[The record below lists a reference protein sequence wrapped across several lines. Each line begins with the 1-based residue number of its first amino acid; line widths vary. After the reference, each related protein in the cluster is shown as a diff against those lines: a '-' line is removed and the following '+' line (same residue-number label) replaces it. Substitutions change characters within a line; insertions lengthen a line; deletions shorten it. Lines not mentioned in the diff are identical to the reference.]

1 MITTRIRN
9 LLIAVVCL
17 FAGVQARAQFSAEA
31 TQYPTTDYSASAFDF
46 KLSEVAAALGTDA
59 ATLTEAITAYIGA
72 EAPDPILFY
81 AVVDGADQPWAA
93 ATEADAHG
101 FWMNADG
108 VPVGWG
114 DNARFFAS
122 PNIDG
127 AGDDLFTFYCGQM
140 PGTMQAGDVAKA
152 TLKLKFNGK
161 EATFALT
168 LNVVEKPIIEFE
180 VPEPMLL
187 EKQLTIVG
195 EQEKV
200 VAQFPRGG
208 YDSDP
213 VQVYI
218 GEALQLLG
226 IDNKAGMAENVGK
239 VIYTTQ
245 YNSGDVEEGGGLKKD
260 SLTNTPTAGGHGFW
274 YRPVMNAAGEYDGEL
289 SAAGWGD
296 ADRFFL
302 ENFTY
307 NAENDSLSAYLGQYP
322 GVCKENETYFAYVY
336 IIYGEKAYRIKYTLK
351 LEEKEAGSGMDSYT
365 KVGEGAATVEQSP
378 TDDYS
383 TSQVNI
389 DDEAIAAALGCEVSA
404 LGVYMLDDKDNF
416 GGSTANNG
424 GWWLNEAGTVVA
436 YGAGSVFFIEPP
448 TANDWSVVNVGQYP
462 EALNVGDE
470 VSGTLNFVNGTNYY
484 PYTITL
490 KIVEQQTQEQNF
502 ESVATR
508 TFVLQS
514 LLDNSYTPMDLVTIA
529 TEDIEA
535 AIGTATPVFY
545 GLAPDTLA
553 AQTGEVYSKKWSC
566 DPKPGFWLA
575 KDGRVSKWGGDS
587 PVGICWVD
595 NSVLRFFQHP
605 NANSVGETFTTQLF
619 LVNEETNKMM
629 TLNVSLNF
637 VESLEQKEVVGEEN
651 LPLPVTV
658 DGKDVEIDLSK
669 AAEALGVSVDD
680 LLSAENYYL
689 RGMKNGVYGEGANAT
704 NGLAFAADGSFDAY
718 GSIYFSIE
726 KSGDKVLLNI
736 GSNDEVAADYSVDAQ
751 FCFEVGDKQYVY
763 YVKFMSEALYQNVLL
778 GISSVESAVK
788 AGIIY
793 DLQGRTVKAAKAGLY
808 ILNGKKVVIR

>member
-17 FAGVQARAQFSAEA
+17 LTGVQAQAQFKGEA
-31 TQYPTTDYSASAFDF
+31 TQYPTTDYSASDYEF
-46 KLSEVAAALGTDA
+46 KLSEVAAALETDA
-59 ATLTEAITAYIGA
+59 ATLAEAVTAYIGA
-72 EAPDPILFY
+72 ETPDPILLY
-81 AVVDGADQPWAA
+81 TVVDGADLPWAA
-93 ATEADAHG
+93 ATEAENHG
-101 FWMNADG
+101 FWMDAVG
-108 VPVGWG
+108 TPVGWG
-114 DNARFFAS
+114 DNARFYAS
-122 PNIDG
+122 PRVD
-127 AGDDLFTFYCGQM
+127 AESDVFAFYCGQM
-140 PGTMQAGDVAKA
+140 PEKMQAGDVAKA

-161 EATFALT
+161 EASFELT
-168 LNVVEKPIIEFE
+168 LNVIAKPDFN

-200 VAQFPRGG
+200 VEQFPRGG

-213 VQVYI
+213 VQVNI
-218 GEALQLLG
+218 GEAMQLLG

-245 YNSGDVEEGGGLKKD
+245 YNSGDVEAGGGMKKD
-260 SLTNTPTAGGHGFW
+260 SLTNAPTAGGHGFW
-274 YRPVMNAAGEYDGEL
+274 YRPVMNAAGEYDGEV

-307 NAENDSLSAYLGQYP
+307 DAESDMLNANLGQYP
-322 GVCKENETYFAYVY
+322 GSCKENETYFANVY

-389 DDEAIAAALGCEVSA
+389 DVETIAAALGCEVSA
-404 LGVYMLDDKDNF
+404 LGVYVLDDKDNF

-424 GWWLNEAGTVVA
+424 GWWLSEAGTAVA
-436 YGAGSVFFIEPP
+436 WGAGSVFFIEPP

-462 EALNVGDE
+462 NSLHVGDE
-470 VSGTLNFVNGTNYY
+470 VSATLNFVNGTNYY
-484 PYTITL
+484 PFTITL
-490 KIVEQQTQEQNF
+490 KIVNAQTQEQNF

-508 TFVLQS
+508 NFVLQS
-514 LLDNSYTPMDLVTIA
+514 LLDNAYTPMDLVTIA
-529 TEDIEA
+529 TDDIEA

-566 DPKPGFWLA
+566 EPKPGFWLA
-575 KDGRVSKWGGDS
+575 KDGRVSKWGGES

-595 NSVLRFFQHP
+595 NSILRFFQYP

-629 TLNVSLNF
+629 TLNVSLSF
-637 VESLEQKEVVGEEN
+637 VESLEQKEVVGSED
-651 LPLPVTV
+651 LVLPVTV
-658 DGKDVEIDLSK
+658 DGKDIEIDLAK
-669 AAEALGVSVDD
+669 AATALEVTVDD
-680 LLSAENYYL
+680 LLNANNYYL
-689 RGMKNGVYGEGANAT
+689 RGMKNGVYGDPQNT
-704 NGLAFAADGSFDAY
+704 VNGLAFATDGSYDGY

-726 KSGDKVLLNI
+726 KDGGKVVVKI
-736 GSNDEVAADYSVDAQ
+736 GSNDEVAADYSADGQ
-751 FCFEVGDKQYVY
+751 FCFEVADKQYVY
-763 YVKFMSEALYQNVLL
+763 YVKFVSESKYEEMLNGIADVLC
-778 GISSVESAVK
+778 SASG
-788 AGIIY
+788 AQRYY
-793 DLQGRTVKAAKAGLY
+793 DLQGREVKTLKRGLY
-808 ILNGKKVVIR
+808 IVNGKKVIK

>member
-17 FAGVQARAQFSAEA
+17 FAGVQAKAQFSAEA
-31 TQYPTTDYSASAFDF
+31 TQYPTTDYSAAAYEF
-46 KLSEVAAALGTDA
+46 KLSDVAATLGTDA

-114 DNARFFAS
+114 DDARFYAS
-122 PNIDG
+122 PNIED
-127 AGDDLFTFYCGQM
+127 AANDIFAFYCGQM
-140 PGTMQAGDVAKA
+140 PEKMQAGDVAKA
-152 TLKLKFNGK
+152 MLKLKFNGK

-168 LNVVEKPIIEFE
+168 LNVIAKPDFN

-200 VAQFPRGG
+200 VEQFPRGG

-213 VQVYI
+213 VQVNI

-239 VIYTTQ
+239 VIYTTW

-260 SLTNTPTAGGHGFW
+260 SLTNAPTAGGHGFW
-274 YRPVMNAAGEYDGEL
+274 YRPVMNAAGEYDGEVA
-289 SAAGWGD
+289 AAGWGD
-296 ADRFFL
+296 VDCFFL
-302 ENFTY
+302 ENFNY

-336 IIYGEKAYRIKYTLK
+336 IIYGEKGYRIKYTLK

-383 TSQVNI
+383 TSPVNI
-389 DDEAIAAALGCEVSA
+389 DVEAIAAALGCEVSA
-404 LGVYMLDDKDNF
+404 LGVYVLDDKDNF

-436 YGAGSVFFIEPP
+436 WGAGSVFFIEPP

-462 EALNVGDE
+462 NALNVGDE

-484 PYTITL
+484 PFTITL
-490 KIVEQQTQEQNF
+490 KIVNAQTQEQNF

-535 AIGTATPVFY
+535 AIGTPTPVFY
-545 GLAPDTLA
+545 GLAPDSLA
-553 AQTGEVYSKKWSC
+553 AQTGEIYSKKWSC

-595 NSVLRFFQHP
+595 NSILRFFQYP
-605 NANSVGETFTTQLF
+605 NANSVGDTFTTQIF
-619 LVNEETNKMM
+619 LVNEENNKMM
-629 TLNVSLNF
+629 TLNVSLSF
-637 VESLEQKEVVGEEN
+637 VESLEQKDVVGSEN
-651 LPLPVTV
+651 LVLPVTV
-658 DGKDVEIDLSK
+658 DGKDIEIDLAK
-669 AAEALGVSVDD
+669 AAEALEVTVND
-680 LLSAENYYL
+680 LLNSNNYYL
-689 RGMKNGVYGEGANAT
+689 RGMKNGVYGDPQNT
-704 NGLAFAADGSFDAY
+704 DNGLAFANDGSYDGY
-718 GSIYFSIE
+718 GSIYFTIE
-726 KSGDKVLLNI
+726 KDGDKVVIKI
-736 GSNDEVAADYSVDAQ
+736 GSNDEVAADYSADGQ
-751 FCFEVGDKQYVY
+751 FCFEVNNKQYVY
-763 YVKFMSEALYQNVLL
+763 YVKFVSEAIFN
-778 GISSVESAVK
+778 GITDVQRSTSSAQRY
-788 AGIIY
+788 Y
-793 DLQGRTVKAAKAGLY
+793 DLQGREVKTLKRGLY
-808 ILNGKKVVIR
+808 ILNGKKVIK